1 MSNLTSEL
9 EIMRI
14 KLMDNNHKIEQSLQA
29 IANELKEIRKILKII
44 NDNYVNTNI
53 QKKEAFSTLAKAK
66 RVLDNQ

>member
-1 MSNLTSEL
+1 
-9 EIMRI
+9 
-14 KLMDNNHKIEQSLQA
+14 MDNNHKIEQSLQA